1 MSEEE
6 VGRVT
11 LADAVGV
18 SSDDYRSLPGEI
30 LAQTKPQHP
39 AAEVVA
45 RGCKRRSNIPD
56 YK

>member
-1 MSEEE
+1 M
-6 VGRVT
+6 T

-18 SSDDYRSLPGEI
+18 FSDDYRSLPGEI